1 MNRNEIVVLQK
12 MKSDFVNEK
21 NLLAEKLNQ
30 LTHKIEMVEQLMSGM
45 PVIEDAE
52 VSVAPTPARTP
63 APKKPATKKGKRTAS
78 PDSILS
84 RIQVIIQDNPEIEFS
99 TGELTAE
106 LKGHWPD
113 EYAKKDNLLSVISA
127 IMTAKDT
134 VKVGWFT
141 KTKKGGK
148 WYFQA
153 ATPAPI
159 KKTA

>member
-1 MNRNEIVVLQK
+1 MNRNEVVVLQK
-12 MKSDFVNEK
+12 MKSELTNQIKDLQYRLDLISQ
-21 NLLAEKLNQ
+21 LLDGNPVLEN
-30 LTHKIEMVEQLMSGM
+30 TEVE
-45 PVIEDAE
+45 
-52 VSVAPTPARTP
+52 VAPTQIRTP
-63 APKKPATKKGKRTAS
+63 APKKLTPKKGKRAAS
-78 PDSILS
+78 PDSIIS
-84 RIQVIIQDNPEIEFS
+84 RIQVIIQDNPEIEFT
-99 TGELTAE
+99 TGELTTE